1 MRFARAAFLWNFVA
15 LAKTFSPILVHAAWR
30 RKSVCS
36 LLSDRETN
44 RDSFIPVPFFLFY
57 LVSSIRYCVCS
68 FSRGYL
74 EFCRINRRRSVFV
87 EFFEGEEIWPWIKTD
102 YFVRGYS
109 LVFHFWKRSVHRAW
123 DVVFAC
129 VYMYIYTCVV
139 RSAFLHAL
147 SSIEPGFSCLVYC
160 ISMVI
165 SEVVLYKWRGS
176 FLLVEAMV
184 DNRKYTLIL
193 YYRF

>member
-1 MRFARAAFLWNFVA
+1 M
-15 LAKTFSPILVHAAWR
+15 P
-30 RKSVCS
+30 
-36 LLSDRETN
+36 
-44 RDSFIPVPFFLFY
+44 LFY
-57 LVSSIRYCVCS
+57 EISWLLRKHFLPFLYTQPDVERASARCCRIVKQTGILLFQSLFFFFILFRLFDIVFVHS
-68 FSRGYL
+68 VGYL

-129 VYMYIYTCVV
+129 VYMYIYTCMV